1 MTERTPLSTTGDLAC
16 LLGGELLG
24 PSDLAI
30 LGVEGLD
37 SAGPGDLTFIRSAR
51 YAQRWS
57 ASRATAAL
65 VTRGIEVP
73 GHDPERR
80 ALLVVDD
87 ADHAMLSMLSAAE
100 ARAPRPAIVP
110 GIHPA
115 AVVDPS
121 ATVAPSA
128 SVGPCAIVAPGARVG
143 EGAVIGAGVFVGE
156 GVVVGDGTVIHPRV
170 TLQPGTRIGRGCV
183 LHPGVVL
190 GGDGFGFLPGPKG
203 PVKIP
208 HLGGV
213 RVGDGVEIGAN
224 TTIDR
229 GKFADTSVGDAT
241 KIDNLVQ
248 IGHSC
253 NIGRGVVICGCCA
266 IAGSVTIG
274 DGAMLGGH
282 VAVRDNITVEP
293 GAMIGGTAIIDCDVT
308 AGEPWVGRPAR
319 PASIGTRI
327 IASTMKLPEIRAAVR
342 DLVRRVRDLEGR
354 A

>member
-1 MTERTPLSTTGDLAC
+1 MTERTALATTGDLAA
-16 LLGGELLG
+16 LLGGELRG
-24 PSDLAI
+24 PADLPI

-37 SAGPGDLTFIRSAR
+37 AAGPGDLTFIRSAR

-57 ASRATAAL
+57 ASRASAAL
-65 VTRGIEVP
+65 VSRGIEVP
-73 GHDPERR
+73 GHDPARR
-80 ALLVVDD
+80 ALLIVDD
-87 ADHAMLSMLSAAE
+87 ADRAMLVMLGAAE
-100 ARAPRPAIVP
+100 ARAPRPVIEP
-110 GIHPA
+110 GVHPA
-115 AVVDPS
+115 AAVHPS
-121 ATVAPSA
+121 ATIAPSA
-128 SVGPCAIVAPGARVG
+128 SVGPCAVVGPRARVD
-143 EGAVIGAGVFVGE
+143 EKAVIGAGAIVGE
-156 GVVVGDGTVIHPRV
+156 GVFVGAGTVIHPRV
-170 TLQPGTRIGRGCV
+170 TLQPGTSVGRGCV

-190 GGDGFGFLPGPKG
+190 GGDGFGFLPGPDG

-213 RVGDGVEIGAN
+213 RIGDGVEIGAN

-229 GKFADTSVGDAT
+229 GKFADTTVGDAT

-248 IGHSC
+248 VGHSC

-293 GAMIGGTAIIDCDVT
+293 GAMIGGTAIIDCDIT

-319 PASIGTRI
+319 PASLGTRI
-327 IASTMKLPEIRAAVR
+327 IASTMKLPEIRATVR
-342 DLVRRVRDLEGR
+342 DLARRVRDLEDR